1 MTSSKAVA
9 KTLLEWEAK
18 PGDIFV
24 WASGGSDDYFYYPPA
39 DLEVE
44 ISSSG
49 SFCGIRPHLFHNSTA
64 LFYKLE
70 GGFYVRKK
78 KGFAQWAS
86 VML

>member
-1 MTSSKAVA
+1 MTSSTAVA
-9 KTLLEWEAK
+9 KTLLEWGAK

-24 WASGGSDDYFYYPPA
+24 WASGGSEDSFSYPGA
-39 DLEVE
+39 GQEFKV
-44 ISSSG
+44 SSSG
-49 SFCGIRPHLFHNSTA
+49 SFYGISPCSFQGSTA